1 VRLNLYLKIFKRR
14 FLSFSHVKWWFR
26 GFAPPSPQFIKLR
39 ILSRNCVPGAAW
51 IETGT
56 YLGET
61 TKFLS
66 KHSKMVFSIEPADIL
81 HKFVTKRLG
90 RLNNVQIIF
99 GTSEDVFESTI
110 VKLEKE
116 ANFWLDGHAS
126 GDITFSN
133 QEVTPIVHELGILTK
148 HIPRFERCAIFIDDV
163 RGFADKTGTGK
174 YPTKEFLVEWANENN
189 CDWSIEHDIFIA
201 RKIKVDARD

>member
-1 VRLNLYLKIFKRR
+1 MT
-14 FLSFSHVKWWFR
+14 FSHVKWWLR
-26 GFAPPSPQFIKLR
+26 GFESPSPQFIKLR

-66 KHSKMVFSIEPADIL
+66 KHSKMVFSIEPAVIL
-81 HKFVTKRLG
+81 YKFVTKRLR

-99 GTSEDVFESTI
+99 GTSEEVFEFTI
-110 VKLEKE
+110 SKLERK

-133 QEVTPIVHELGILTK
+133 QGVTPIVHELIILAN
-148 HIPRFERCAIFIDDV
+148 HLPRFEECVIFVDDV
-163 RGFADKTGTGK
+163 RGFSDKDGK
-174 YPTKEFLVEWANENN
+174 SDYPSKEFLVEWANKNN
-189 CDWSIEHDIFIA
+189 CSWSIEHDIFIA
-201 RKIKVDARD
+201 KKLKLMR

>member
-1 VRLNLYLKIFKRR
+1 MLVKLYLKIIKRR
-14 FLSFSHVKWWFR
+14 FLAFSHIKWWLR
-26 GFAPPSPQFIKLR
+26 GFGPPSPQFIKLR

-66 KHSKMVFSIEPADIL
+66 KNSKMVFSIEPAVL
-81 HKFVTKRLG
+81 LYEFVNKRLR
-90 RLNNVQIIF
+90 RLKNVQIVF
-99 GTSEDVFESTI
+99 GTSEEVFESTI
-110 VKLEKE
+110 TKLEQK

-133 QEVTPIVHELGILTK
+133 QEVTPIVYELKILAS
-148 HIPRFERCAIFIDDV
+148 HLSRFEECAVFVDDV
-163 RGFADKTGTGK
+163 RGFSNKSETSK
-174 YPTKEFLVEWANENN
+174 YPSKEFLVEWANTNN
-189 CDWSIEHDIFIA
+189 CSWSIEHDIFIA
-201 RKIKVDARD
+201 KKLKLMR